1 MKDVILHNP
10 SHRNET
16 LFLFFFFFNATKE
29 AVFDVWLKTSYFQ
42 ILLST
47 VAYDFSPSGLN
58 SLCWL
63 CLRLNV
69 VMRNAADE
77 GETATECNLEE
88 THCFDPR
95 IPPPFPQLSD
105 LKTKTPGGAS
115 KPQGAP

>member
-1 MKDVILHNP
+1 MLFCI
-10 SHRNET
+10 T
-16 LFLFFFFFNATKE
+16 LLTEMRHYSLFFCLNATKE
-29 AVFDVWLKTSYFQ
+29 AVCDVWLKTSYFQ
-42 ILLST
+42 TLLST
-47 VAYDFSPSGLN
+47 AYDFSPSGLN

-69 VMRNAADE
+69 FRRNAADE

-115 KPQGAP
+115 KPKRAQY